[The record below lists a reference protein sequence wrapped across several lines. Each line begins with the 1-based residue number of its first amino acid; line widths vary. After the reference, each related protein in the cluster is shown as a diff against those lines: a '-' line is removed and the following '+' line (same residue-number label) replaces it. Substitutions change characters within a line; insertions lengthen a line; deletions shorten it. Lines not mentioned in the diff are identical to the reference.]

1 MKFSTKLIVFIQ
13 ILILMS
19 IAEVKSQNK
28 IDNAGTEF
36 YFAYMPNWHNTDIQF
51 DTIYVFVS
59 AKEPTS
65 GNIEYTRRNGTT
77 GNRNFSI
84 TSPGEI
90 ITLTFSSQLY
100 ELMGHNESGTFRT
113 DGGDDEKVVNTS
125 FRLTSDDDVT
135 VVIHNEAQ
143 YTSDACLVYPADA
156 LGQNYFVFSYESNIS
171 DDFFGTPS
179 RSNTPS
185 QFVIVASEDNT
196 NVSISPTAET
206 FRFGRNDQNI
216 VLNKGQVYLVQAKVN
231 DKTNSNGGN
240 DLTGTRVKTDKP
252 VAVFGGHQR
261 ANIPF
266 DEVGSRDYLLS
277 QMIPLEAWGKD
288 VFIVPFFQPGNIE
301 NTDDFDIT
309 KITVAYDDTELSVSG
324 STYQTLNRGES
335 ITQEITSPIYVTG
348 DKPIRACLYKKSA
361 KNPGSDNSTAA
372 ASDPFMVLFPPKD
385 QFLREYNFI
394 NVNLPF
400 KYSEHYVNIIV
411 PTVSIPNLRLD
422 GNTINANFR
431 PIEGIAYSYANVL
444 VSAGS
449 HNIVADTNFGICV
462 YGYGQTNSYG
472 YVGGLGLEVLDW
484 IPPSYTLNEVDC
496 FTKEVGFS
504 ELEADD
510 SGIDSIVVVENINI
524 DIEVTDST
532 KTTYSS
538 KLNLIDKYND
548 GYLNFYAIDSAGTK
562 TKDKIFIEGFT
573 LTLTTD
579 SAYSQV
585 EIIDTVKINS
595 YNCVAVTI
603 TNYGLVRK
611 DISSLKLKNGV
622 ELSKIDTPQSLAP
635 GESHTFDVCY
645 QSTTDFGLHSDTLII
660 ENNCF
665 EETMGVVGFFLAP
678 DDERPGVSSLIDDCG
693 KGTLIAEESTVFDY
707 GFGTYEKIAD
717 ENLEIVLQKFS
728 TFLIEIDMY
737 LIDPY
742 KDGIYEFKFTD
753 QAGNDSIISGIIQGF
768 TASFVKDNDEE
779 VISFTSQDIGNS
791 KCIDIMI
798 ENNGLLPI
806 TLNTLELSERVNFF
820 IPQSQLPLTIQPDT
834 AVPFKICFYD
844 VVPNDLMLEDE
855 LKMTFNCLEKN
866 IQLDGQTRDIVL
878 GANSKCDYELRFTFG
893 EVPSSLSLENI
904 YPNPTDGELNMR
916 LLVEK
921 DRAMTIDLI
930 NTNGTQYEVMTGKVK
945 AGGYDFRID
954 ATELPSGTYVL
965 QIKSENNRLTEK
977 VLINK

>member
-1 MKFSTKLIVFIQ
+1 
-13 ILILMS
+13 MS
-19 IAEVKSQNK
+19 FAEVISQNK

-36 YFAYMPNWHNTDIQF
+36 YFAYMPNWHNSDIQY

-59 AKEPTS
+59 AKVPTN
-65 GNIEYTRRNGTT
+65 GTIEFTHRNGTKN
-77 GNRNFSI
+77 NRNFSI
-84 TSPGEI
+84 NTPGEI
-90 ITLTFSSQLY
+90 ITLPFSSKNY
-100 ELMGHNESGTFRT
+100 ELMGHNESGTYRA
-113 DGGDDEKVVNTS
+113 DGGDGEKVVKTS
-125 FRLTSDDDVT
+125 FRLTSEKDVT

-143 YTSDACLVYPADA
+143 YTSDACLVYPSDA

-171 DDFFGTPS
+171 GDFFGNAS

-185 QFVIVASEDNT
+185 QFVIVATEDNT

-206 FRFGRNDQNI
+206 FRFRKNDQNI
-216 VLNKGQVYLVQAKVN
+216 ELNKGEVYLVQVRVN
-231 DKTNSNGGN
+231 NVTSSNGGY

-266 DEVGSRDYLLS
+266 TEVGSRDYLLS

-309 KITVAYDDTELSVSG
+309 KITVAYDDTELSVAG
-324 STYQTLNRGES
+324 APFRTLNKGES
-335 ITQEITSPIYVTG
+335 ITQDITEPIYVTG
-348 DKPIRACLYKKSA
+348 DKPIRACLYKKSS
-361 KNPGSDNSTAA
+361 KTPGSDNSTAA
-372 ASDPFMVLFPPKD
+372 SSDPFMVLFPPKD

-411 PTVSIPNLRLD
+411 PTVSISKLLLD
-422 GNTINANFR
+422 GNPVNAKFN
-431 PIEGIAYSYANVL
+431 PIQGIEYSYANVL
-444 VSAGS
+444 VNAGS

-484 IPPSYTLNEVDC
+484 IPPTYTLNEVDC
-496 FTKEVGFS
+496 FTREVSFS
-504 ELEADD
+504 ELEDD
-510 SGIDSIVVVENINI
+510 DTGLDSIVIIENINI
-524 DIEVTDST
+524 NIEVTDSSRT
-532 KTTYSS
+532 VYNS

-548 GYLNFYAIDSAGTK
+548 GFLNFYAIDSAGTK
-562 TKDKIFIEGFT
+562 TKDKILIEGFT
-573 LTLTTD
+573 LTLTSD
-579 SAYSQV
+579 SAYSSV

-595 YNCVAVTI
+595 FNCVDVTI

-611 DISSLKLKNGV
+611 DISNLRLKNGE
-622 ELSKIDTPQSLAP
+622 ELTKTNTPPSLAP
-635 GESHTFDVCY
+635 GESYTFQVCY

-665 EETMGVVGFFLAP
+665 EETMGIVGLFLAP
-678 DDERPGVSSLIDDCG
+678 DNDRPGVSSQIGDCG
-693 KGTLIAEESTVFDY
+693 KSILVAEENTVFDY
-707 GFGTYEKIAD
+707 GFGTYDKIMTD
-717 ENLEIVLQKFS
+717 NLEIVLQKF
-728 TFLIEIDMY
+728 TTYRIEIDMY
-737 LIDPY
+737 LIDPF
-742 KDGIYEFKFTD
+742 KDGVYEFKFTD
-753 QAGNDSIISGIIQGF
+753 QAGNDSTISGIVQGF
-768 TASFVKDNDEE
+768 TASFIKDDDDE

-806 TLNTLELSERVNFF
+806 TLNKLELSERLNFF

-844 VVPNDLMLEDE
+844 VVPNEQMLEDE

-866 IQLDGQTRDIVL
+866 ILLDGQTKDIVL

-904 YPNPTDGELNMR
+904 YPNPSNGELNMR

-921 DRAMTIDLI
+921 DRVMTVELI
-930 NTNGTQYEVMTGKVK
+930 NTNGTRYEVMSSKVK

-954 ATELPSGTYVL
+954 ASELPSGSYVL
-965 QIKSENNRLTEK
+965 QIKSENNRLTQK